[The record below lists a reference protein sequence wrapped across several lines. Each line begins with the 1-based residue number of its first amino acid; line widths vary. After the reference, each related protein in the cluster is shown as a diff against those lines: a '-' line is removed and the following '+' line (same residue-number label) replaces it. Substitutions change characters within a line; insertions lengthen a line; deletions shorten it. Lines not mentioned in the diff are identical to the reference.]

1 MLIGDRLRA
10 LREAKNLSEEDI
22 EERTGLLRSYLSEVE
37 NGETVPSIETL
48 EDIACALEVPLYQL
62 FCDGKKQPILQH
74 LPNRRSA
81 EDIAWGDSER
91 VRGLVRVSLPAV
103 RSHRRAGP
111 AVTSVPGSK
120 ERLNEI
126 TANNLPK
133 LAQCR
138 AEEKRE
144 NANNA
149 LMGEGIVQG
158 TYFYQNWTGMGLPMD
173 LRCPHCNSDDL
184 NKVSLAYQ
192 EGLDRINT
200 HTRLT
205 GVLIGNGGPDMIW
218 GRARTTGFRQTEFS
232 KRLSP
237 PTKWSY
243 LKLILWSGILSLAA
257 LIGYVDH
264 AMASTPPVS
273 VLPVKIYAV
282 LFSGVLSIA
291 LIVFWRHNH
300 STYPGE
306 YTKWDRS
313 YVCQRCGIV
322 SLAQTDLEQNLL

>member
-22 EERTGLLRSYLSEVE
+22 EERTGLLRSYLSGVE
-37 NGETVPSIETL
+37 NGETVPPIETL
-48 EDIACALEVPLYQL
+48 EDIAYALEVPLYQL
-62 FCDGKKQPILQH
+62 FYDGEKPPTLQH

-91 VRGLVRVSLPAV
+91 VRGLVPLLLPAD

-111 AVTSVPGSK
+111 AVTSLPGSK
-120 ERLNEI
+120 ECLDEI
-126 TANNLPK
+126 AANNHPK
-133 LAQCR
+133 LTQCR
-138 AEEKRE
+138 AEKMRK

-149 LMGEGIVQG
+149 LIGEGIVQG
-158 TYFYQNWTGMGLPMD
+158 TYVYQNWTGMGLPMD

-184 NKVSLAYQ
+184 KKVSLAYE
-192 EGLDRINT
+192 EGLYPINT

-218 GRARTTGFRQTEFS
+218 GRARTKGFRQTEFS

-237 PTKWSY
+237 PKKWSY
-243 LKLILWSGILSLAA
+243 LKLILWSGIFSLAA
-257 LIGYVDH
+257 LIAYANH
-264 AMASTPPVS
+264 AMVSTPPVS
-273 VLPVKIYAV
+273 VLPVEIYAV
-282 LFSGVLSIA
+282 LLSGVLSIL
-291 LIVFWRHNH
+291 LIVIWRHNH

-306 YTKWDRS
+306 YMKWDRS
-313 YVCQRCGIV
+313 YVCQRCGRV
-322 SLAQTDLEQNLL
+322 SLAQTHLEQNLL